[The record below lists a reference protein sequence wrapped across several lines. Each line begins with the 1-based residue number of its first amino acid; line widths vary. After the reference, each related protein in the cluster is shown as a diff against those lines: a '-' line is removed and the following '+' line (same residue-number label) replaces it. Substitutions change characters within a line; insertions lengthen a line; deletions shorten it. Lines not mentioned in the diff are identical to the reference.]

1 MFVMIILPLIL
12 AIGLG
17 TLIGYSED
25 DGLAGFGA
33 TVVFICAFGMLGAT
47 VNLGICDIRE
57 EFYNY
62 NTPTKSIS
70 NEITCDNGNYA
81 IKITDEALI
90 FEVNDNTEIVER
102 EKCSILIDKTV
113 ETPYVIYEEHYPSAT
128 NFWVFDMIGLE
139 ERYVLTVP
147 DVSYIKGTYSI
158 DWREP

>member
-1 MFVMIILPLIL
+1 MIILPLIL

-17 TLIGYSED
+17 ILVGCLENDGWIG
-25 DGLAGFGA
+25 FR
-33 TVVFICAFGMLGAT
+33 TIVVFICVFGALG
-47 VNLGICDIRE
+47 VVLDLGICDIRE
-57 EFYNY
+57 ELYNY

-70 NEITCDNGNYA
+70 NEITCDNENYA

-90 FEVNDNTEIVER
+90 FEVNDNTEVVER

-139 ERYVLTVP
+139 ERYILTVP

-158 DWREP
+158 DWREL

>member
-17 TLIGYSED
+17 ILVGYLENN
-25 DGLAGFGA
+25 GLAGFGA
-33 TVVFICAFGMLGAT
+33 TIIFLLVFALLGVVINLDICE
-47 VNLGICDIRE
+47 IRE
-57 EFYNY
+57 KLYNY

-70 NEITCDNGNYA
+70 NEITCDNENYA

-139 ERYVLTVP
+139 ERYILTVP

-158 DWREP
+158 DWREL